1 MTPGRRPAPGVFC
14 FWAGDAPLPA
24 AQGEQVRIFL
34 LLVFGALGT
43 LARYLLQG
51 VIQTRVGGTFPSG
64 TLVVNLIGCFLIG
77 GIGEY
82 ALLHLSF
89 PPEWRIGIT
98 VGFIG
103 GFTTFSTYCW
113 ETVRMLQ
120 DGEWRNGT
128 IYVLAS
134 LIGGL
139 ICVIFGM
146 RVAERIS

>member
-1 MTPGRRPAPGVFC
+1 
-14 FWAGDAPLPA
+14 
-24 AQGEQVRIFL
+24 VRIFL

-43 LARYLLQG
+43 LARYALQG
-51 VIQTRVGGTFPSG
+51 VVQARASSTFPSG
-64 TLVVNLIGCFLIG
+64 TLFVNLMGCLLIG

-113 ETVRMLQ
+113 EIVRMLQ
-120 DGEWRNGT
+120 DGQWRSGT
-128 IYVLAS
+128 FYALAS
-134 LIGGL
+134 LIGGV

-146 RVAERIS
+146 RIADRIS

>member
-1 MTPGRRPAPGVFC
+1 
-14 FWAGDAPLPA
+14 
-24 AQGEQVRIFL
+24 VRIFL

-43 LARYLLQG
+43 LARYALQG
-51 VIQTRVGGTFPSG
+51 VVQARASSTFPSG
-64 TLVVNLIGCFLIG
+64 TLFVNLMGCLLIG

-113 ETVRMLQ
+113 EIVRMLQ
-120 DGEWRNGT
+120 DGQWRSGT
-128 IYVLAS
+128 FYALAS
-134 LIGGL
+134 LIGGV
-139 ICVIFGM
+139 ICVICGM
-146 RVAERIS
+146 RIADRIS

>member
-14 FWAGDAPLPA
+14 FWAGDAPFPS

-146 RVAERIS
+146 RIAERIS

>member
-1 MTPGRRPAPGVFC
+1 M
-14 FWAGDAPLPA
+14 
-24 AQGEQVRIFL
+24 RIFL

-43 LARYLLQG
+43 LARYILQG

-120 DGEWRNGT
+120 DGQWRNGT
-128 IYVLAS
+128 IYVFAS

-139 ICVIFGM
+139 ICASAGDCSSVRAVSNAR
-146 RVAERIS
+146 RVPSGEIAMSLTS

>member
-14 FWAGDAPLPA
+14 FWAGDAPLPS

-51 VIQTRVGGTFPSG
+51 VIQTRLGGTFPSG

-98 VGFIG
+98 IGFIG

-134 LIGGL
+134 LLGGL
-139 ICVIFGM
+139 LCVIFGM
-146 RVAERIS
+146 RIAERIS

>member
-1 MTPGRRPAPGVFC
+1 
-14 FWAGDAPLPA
+14 
-24 AQGEQVRIFL
+24 VRIFL

-43 LARYLLQG
+43 LARYALQG
-51 VIQTRVGGTFPSG
+51 VIQVRASSTFPSG
-64 TLVVNLIGCFLIG
+64 TLVVNLIGCLLIG

-120 DGEWRNGT
+120 DGQWRNGT
-128 IYVLAS
+128 FYALAS
-134 LIGGL
+134 LIGGV

-146 RVAERIS
+146 RIADRIS

>member
-1 MTPGRRPAPGVFC
+1 M
-14 FWAGDAPLPA
+14 
-24 AQGEQVRIFL
+24 RIFL

-51 VIQTRVGGTFPSG
+51 VVQTRVGGTFPSG

-98 VGFIG
+98 TGFLG
-103 GFTTFSTYCW
+103 AFTTFSTFTW
-113 ETVRMLQ
+113 ETARLIQ
-120 DGEWRNGT
+120 EGEWQRASV
-128 IYVLAS
+128 YLAAS
-134 LIGGL
+134 LIGGASCCKR
-139 ICVIFGM
+139 CVRLPTTRSFSK
-146 RVAERIS
+146 RIHSIHCIMKASR

>member
-14 FWAGDAPLPA
+14 FWVGDAPIPA
-24 AQGEQVRIFL
+24 AQGAHVRIFL

-43 LARYLLQG
+43 LARYILQG

-103 GFTTFSTYCW
+103 GFTHVSAFCCGTSRGGW
-113 ETVRMLQ
+113 A
-120 DGEWRNGT
+120 GEWGKR
-128 IYVLAS
+128 AS
-134 LIGGL
+134 
-139 ICVIFGM
+139 
-146 RVAERIS
+146 

>member
-1 MTPGRRPAPGVFC
+1 
-14 FWAGDAPLPA
+14 
-24 AQGEQVRIFL
+24 VRIFL
-34 LLVFGALGT
+34 LVVFGALGT
-43 LARYLLQG
+43 LARYALQG
-51 VIQTRVGGTFPSG
+51 VIQSRAGSTFPSG

-113 ETVRMLQ
+113 EIVRMLQ
-120 DGEWRNGT
+120 DGQWRNGT
-128 IYVLAS
+128 IYALAS
-134 LIGGL
+134 LIGGVV
-139 ICVIFGM
+139 CVIFGM
-146 RVAERIS
+146 RIADRIS

>member
-1 MTPGRRPAPGVFC
+1 M
-14 FWAGDAPLPA
+14 
-24 AQGEQVRIFL
+24 RIFL

-43 LARYLLQG
+43 LARYALQG
-51 VIQTRVGGTFPSG
+51 VVQARASSTFPSG
-64 TLVVNLIGCFLIG
+64 TLFVNLMGCLLIG

-113 ETVRMLQ
+113 EIVRMLQ
-120 DGEWRNGT
+120 DGQWRSGT
-128 IYVLAS
+128 FYALAS
-134 LIGGL
+134 LIGGV
-139 ICVIFGM
+139 ICVICGM
-146 RVAERIS
+146 RIADRIS